1 MRPQI
6 NASVLIVAFITLT
19 GLCTASP
26 LFIRDALP
34 LPGAQ
39 AQDAIAATETGVPDP
54 STATIDSTSVSYTPS
69 TTAIATSE
77 PLATTT
83 TSLAAASSAA
93 CFPMMAQV
101 DAINS
106 CGKRYGW

>member
-6 NASVLIVAFITLT
+6 NASVLIVAITLT
-19 GLCTASP
+19 TLCTASP

-34 LPGAQ
+34 LPRTQ

-54 STATIDSTSVSYTPS
+54 STTTIDNASVSYTPS
-69 TTAIATSE
+69 TSTIVTSE
-77 PLATTT
+77 PLTTTTTT

-106 CGKRYGW
+106 CGKRYG